1 MPRRSIAE
9 VKVLDVQKRRIPNKH
24 YVSGTARL
32 GAHPAR
38 PWANKGRALP
48 IPGELRDGG
57 RKRRRRKKRRRRRA
71 ALLELSRYRDPFPT
85 RAKWGENVGRDV
97 PGGATGA
104 RGCWGSLRPWSHPR
118 KVSLPW

>member
-71 ALLELSRYRDPFPT
+71 ALLGLSRYRDPFLT
-85 RAKWGENVGRDV
+85 RAKWGENLGGDV